1 MKQLYFQNKSQLKL
15 QLRNIRV
22 IRILTQLA
30 WVTICTVL
38 ELKDEINDF
47 DVCLGESKNKI

>member
-47 DVCLGESKNKI
+47 DVCMGESKNKI